1 MTDAAAW
8 IPLALIALVVARCLY
23 DMAKQ
28 WGRFSGTFWAA
39 IITELLHCL
48 ASYCMLA
55 YLIVYLAQDLGFGD
69 LRANFL
75 LGLMWFM
82 GYFLPILIGALADRY
97 GFRQTMLV
105 SLVIITAGY
114 FLASRVTAYPS
125 MFAALMLIALGGAV
139 MKPVIAGTVKAAS
152 REEDRTLGFS
162 IYYMVI
168 NVGSFI
174 GPFLANGVRTA
185 TGNPA
190 LILVACGVVEAA
202 ALAVTAVMFRNVTR
216 EENARGKPLLTVLNE
231 MVVVLVNLR
240 LFVTG
245 LGFAACY
252 LAFKREWLTAGQGA
266 AAAGAWLAAN
276 LLLDAPLRAR
286 ERRLGPQPQ
295 FLQPQRFGDGK
306 FLAFILIFSGVWALY
321 SQIWT
326 NIPLFIT
333 TLDPAMKAHIE
344 YFQAVD
350 PIMIVFFQVL
360 IGKWMGR
367 YRPLPSMVVG
377 ICIASVA
384 VGTVGFFGGHLGA
397 WAVGI
402 SLVIWSVGEMM
413 FSLRMVEYVSVI
425 APKDKL
431 ALYIGYGFLPF
442 ALGFGLGPSV
452 GAHLVRFFERAGHPD
467 WVWYGFGLW
476 SLVVAGAL
484 WVYDRVANAE
494 ERRSPKGG
502 PGVANREKR
511 EGEPHAS

>member
-1 MTDAAAW
+1 MTQMAAW
-8 IPLALIALVVARCLY
+8 LPIVLIAVVVARSLY
-23 DMAKQ
+23 DMVRQ
-28 WGRFSGTFWAA
+28 WGRFSRTFWAA

-69 LRANFL
+69 LRANLL
-75 LGLMWFM
+75 LGIMWFM

-185 TGNPA
+185 TGKPA

-202 ALAVTAVMFRNVTR
+202 ALAVTVVMFRNVAQA
-216 EENARGKPLLTVLNE
+216 EAAKGKPLLTVLGE
-231 MVVVLVNLR
+231 MVVVLFNLR

-245 LGFAACY
+245 IGLAAYY
-252 LAFKREWLTAGQGA
+252 LAAREAWLSAGEAA
-266 AAAGAWLAAN
+266 AAAGAWVAAN
-276 LLLDAPLRAR
+276 LLLDIPLRAR

-295 FLQPQRFGDGK
+295 LLQPQRLGDGK

-333 TLDPAMKAHIE
+333 ALDPAMKAHIE

-360 IGKWMGR
+360 IGRWMGR

-377 ICIASVA
+377 ILIASAA
-384 VGTVGFFGGHLGA
+384 VGSVGFFGSRFGA

-402 SLVIWSVGEMM
+402 SLVIWSIGEMM
-413 FSLRMVEYVSVI
+413 FSPRMVEYVSVI

-442 ALGFGLGPSV
+442 ALGFGFGPSV
-452 GAHLVRFFERAGHPD
+452 GAHLVKFFERAGHPD

-476 SLVVAGAL
+476 SLIVAGAL
-484 WVYDRVANAE
+484 GIYDRAIRKKE
-494 ERRSPKGG
+494 EP
-502 PGVANREKR
+502 
-511 EGEPHAS
+511 